1 VTTIVIGFLMI
12 LPLVFHFQLFLHF
25 TFLHF
30 TSNAPVAFLTI
41 PKGTSRI
48 SFGQHCGLTTDGT
61 QNDGAACNK
70 ILNQSHTAGQ
80 VEACPLLSWQ
90 TLLLQLNSNR
100 SPFSSLKPKT
110 EGMSLETS
118 HSS

>member
-80 VEACPLLSWQ
+80 VEACPLLSLANTSASTELKQ
-90 TLLLQLNSNR
+90 TTFFVLEAENR
-100 SPFSSLKPKT
+100 RHDSRI
-110 EGMSLETS
+110 
-118 HSS
+118 

>member
-1 VTTIVIGFLMI
+1 VTTIVIGFLMV
-12 LPLVFHFQLFLHF
+12 LPLVFHFQLFLH
-25 TFLHF
+25 L

-80 VEACPLLSWQ
+80 VEACLLLSLANTSASTELKQ
-90 TLLLQLNSNR
+90 TTFFVLEAENR
-100 SPFSSLKPKT
+100 RHDSRI
-110 EGMSLETS
+110 
-118 HSS
+118 